1 MQIQISW
8 LLKKPT
14 DLDLHCLQRQGIS
27 GFSRT
32 RVKGFHP
39 SVYPS
44 KLCLGHIFLCS
55 INSFTKLGGVVYERE
70 DAEVN
75 QTTFVSVRGAREVRE
90 VVCVLGGGGGGK
102 EVLM

>member
-1 MQIQISW
+1 MCTGLI
-8 LLKKPT
+8 K
-14 DLDLHCLQRQGIS
+14 C
-27 GFSRT
+27 
-32 RVKGFHP
+32 FHP

-55 INSFTKLGGVVYERE
+55 ISSFTKLGGVVYERE

-75 QTTFVSVRGAREVRE
+75 QTTFVCVSGAREVRE
-90 VVCVLGGGGGGK
+90 VVCVCWGVWGGGGK